1 MIFLEQTNLSNLTM
15 TKEIEALKAILKKY
29 DDAILALRN
38 ALEIVPG
45 LNLAEKV
52 LELAEKAKET
62 NLSPKL

>member
-1 MIFLEQTNLSNLTM
+1 MILLEQTNLSNLTM

-45 LNLAEKV
+45 LNLTEKV